1 MIGISWQNARHRLV
15 ETLLSPLAHA
25 MGEKELVSFCER
37 GNNRSL
43 SMSAAGV
50 EETAL
55 EQPEKQQDVQYLV

>member
-1 MIGISWQNARHRLV
+1 M
-15 ETLLSPLAHA
+15 SPLAHA

-43 SMSAAGV
+43 SMWAAGV